1 MYRAVMRLA
10 VHHLR
15 RVDAI
20 LKSIIDRY
28 GPCTLTP
35 RKDYFSVLADSIV
48 SQQISVK
55 AAETIFRR
63 LKVKMQGRVTPGQLL
78 KLSVDDLRSAG
89 VSGQKSSYLR
99 DLAEKW
105 VDGTIL
111 PRRFSRMDDE
121 AIIAMLTK
129 VHGIGRWTA
138 EMFLIFSLN
147 RLDVLPVDDLGFQRA
162 VQHSYGCRAFP
173 SARTIRRIAEPWR
186 PYRSIATW
194 YLWRSLDNELKKGD
208 NET

>member
-1 MYRAVMRLA
+1 MMKHALL
-10 VHHLR
+10 HLR
-15 RVDAI
+15 RADEALSRVI
-20 LKSIIDRY
+20 VRH
-28 GPCTLTP
+28 GPCTLKP
-35 RKDYFSVLADSIV
+35 QKDYFAVLADAIV

-63 LKVKMQGRVTPGQLL
+63 LKEKMRGRVTPGQLL
-78 KLSVDDLRSAG
+78 TLSADDLRNVG

-105 VDGTIL
+105 IDGTIL

-121 AIIAMLTK
+121 AIIAMLTQ
-129 VHGIGRWTA
+129 VRGIGRWTV

-162 VQHSYGCRAFP
+162 MQRVYGFRALP
-173 SARTIRRIAEPWR
+173 STRTVRRIAEPWR

-194 YLWRSLDNELKKGD
+194 YLWRSLDNGLMKG
-208 NET
+208 